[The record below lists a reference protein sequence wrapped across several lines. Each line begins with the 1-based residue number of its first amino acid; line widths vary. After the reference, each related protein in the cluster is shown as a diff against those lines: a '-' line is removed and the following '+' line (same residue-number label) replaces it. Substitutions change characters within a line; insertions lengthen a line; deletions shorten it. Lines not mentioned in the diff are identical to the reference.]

1 MNFISMLMPVNT
13 PKGITT
19 QIVMDIDMNFISMF
33 ISVNTPKGSTTQI
46 DMDINMNVISFCTIS
61 TGISSDMKFDS
72 VPTVFW
78 L

>member
-1 MNFISMLMPVNT
+1 MNFISMFMPVNT

-33 ISVNTPKGSTTQI
+33 ISVNTPTGSTTQI

-61 TGISSDMKFDS
+61 TGISSDMKFDMTLTS
-72 VPTVFW
+72 I
-78 L
+78 